1 MAIKLQFE
9 SDDDKDDYKDK
20 RQVPRCYPVVELP
33 IYDVDDPTLEGLVWD
48 ISEKGVQVAGIEAR
62 IDQRKTFFI
71 QANDF
76 GSFNPF
82 SFEAECRWVTTE
94 SQSGLRV
101 CGFEILGISD
111 KDMEELRTVID
122 LLALSD

>member
-1 MAIKLQFE
+1 MALKLHFDSGE
-9 SDDDKDDYKDK
+9 DRDDYKDK

-33 IYDVDDPTLEGLVWD
+33 IYDVDDPTLEGIVWD
-48 ISEKGVQVAGIEAR
+48 ISEKGVQVVGIAAR
-62 IDQRKTFFI
+62 VDQRKTFFI

-76 GSFNPF
+76 GSFSPF
-82 SFEAECRWVTTE
+82 SFEAECRWVATE
-94 SQSGLRV
+94 AENDRAV

-111 KDMEELRTVID
+111 KDMEELRKVID

>member
-1 MAIKLQFE
+1 MALKLQFDSE
-9 SDDDKDDYKDK
+9 EDRDDYKDK

-33 IYDVDDPTLEGLVWD
+33 IYDVDDPMVEGLVWD
-48 ISEKGVQVAGIEAR
+48 ISEKGVQVVGIKAR
-62 IDQRKTFFI
+62 VDQRKTFFI

-76 GSFNPF
+76 GSFSPF
-82 SFEAECRWVTTE
+82 SFEAECRWVATE
-94 SQSGLRV
+94 AESDRCV

-111 KDMEELRTVID
+111 KDLEELRKVID

>member
-1 MAIKLQFE
+1 MALKLLFD
-9 SDDDKDDYKDK
+9 SDEEKDDYKDK

-33 IYDVDDPTLEGLVWD
+33 IYDVDDPTVEGLVWD
-48 ISEKGVQVAGIEAR
+48 ISEKGVQLSGIEAR
-62 IDQRKTFFI
+62 VNQRKTFFI

-76 GSFNPF
+76 GSFSPF

-94 SQSGLRV
+94 PESGQCL

-111 KDMEELRTVID
+111 KDMDELRKVID